1 MKQSTGVSKF
11 YRLAILTLI
20 SALGFQAMAVFPI
33 NIPNGEPKVPGFFYG
48 YQSSTSGNGD
58 DGFKKCL
65 ALVRSAKR
73 PMVLIWGKDS
83 CTSCRNWVEMT
94 DYFKKTFPGGLS
106 KRNVV
111 NAYFRGAESSPP
123 AVKEAREFFDKPAGV
138 PYDKGGGLGGAKAA
152 CHLIGFYGE
161 YWDETTRTLK
171 TYTQS
176 TTLVTSG
183 DNATMSEAFFSRVD
197 AWIAAW
203 EKLPQQPDVLATAEF
218 AAPGELKAAP
228 ETKQVYAQLVRKYG
242 FDTVENDRLVVKRP
256 GALAETNLLEWAAG
270 ETVKEVC
277 IDVNGSWTANGKI
290 DMEIIDE
297 NDVVTET
304 DAISFV
310 NKPANGFG
318 FPALEGATFGKVT
331 VDYAAA
337 TGLVFAANAY
347 QQPDTNALDDVSF
360 EISQDWSTSNRYDTV
375 YTDDITVFRK
385 DEVAFDHEFAFSVSN
400 VNTVVHT
407 NDLQFFTKL
416 GEFEDFGNAACVEV
430 VVTNTITTRY
440 ASSLSFRNNETNVVP
455 VEISVE
461 ATNTVYRVMPNDGGD
476 AGATTNKW
484 SEMAFTATSSVAAT
498 NIVQY
503 AIVSSNHGDGDETV
517 ETNLVNVSIS
527 AVGTNIFYL
536 GVSELPAPNDI
547 ERKFASGDFVTN
559 CVYTVVESEN
569 GPVTNDYRMLS
580 GTWQPVSLEFTA
592 AATEFTTYMLTETLD
607 GEIPEAVSTDS
618 GEGAAETTFRVSDVA
633 TFYFAESN
641 DFTTAN
647 ADFSFAAS
655 NSVSYVFNGGA
666 DTNIDANAYVLV
678 TTNLATVTTNFVS
691 VRLADND
698 HPVGTTTEYRDFE
711 QRLFTI
717 VYTNSYYS
725 VETNSYQY
733 GISGS
738 SEEPSK
744 AFTLVVN
751 GGIVWDDALVALDAS
766 VFSSQRF
773 AAWCGEKQVA
783 LVYLDVPEPGTGAS
797 LFSCNVASN
806 GNSGASFMSIAG
818 LSAAEGATLAEQ
830 AAADAEA
837 LFGGR
842 GATALPGTR
851 DACPYQIALVRPDGS
866 VCGRLR
872 PQFNADGT
880 CDLNENMARLDEL
893 VAQAADLDEAA
904 NDTPVGDG
912 LGATA
917 LSYGEEGTGTLSVND
932 VIDCFMLAGD
942 EWAGKKIAFSISA
955 HGADGAQAAA
965 PLEADPDVLVLR
977 LDETGGYE
985 EADYEI
991 SVFATNGVRDVEF
1004 VYSFDQADIAAGRI
1018 FVAAA
1023 AYAGEDAAS
1032 ARFGGKSAIEYA
1044 ISAYEA
1050 TPNPGI
1056 VSFDAQPDTAII
1068 QEPEDQTIDVP
1079 LYRIFGSDGP
1089 VSVNVMVD
1097 EAMTTATGRYEFVTT
1112 NLVWADGETGVKTV
1126 PLTLK
1131 GSEYNDGLYDI
1142 VLRIEEVE
1150 AMAGLEK
1157 YYTTYTISYGKEPT
1171 EEGQMAVVSVEPAPR
1186 ADGRVYVRRVDGGA
1200 LHADDMI
1207 SVQINRTGGK
1217 GPAAAYIGWKNGRDA
1232 MRETLA
1238 WANYLTGMQT
1248 AFLSEGFPEPGKS
1261 GYTDVTVTVTSSN
1274 SVPMV
1279 KEGSVVKV
1287 RVLPADAPLF
1297 DDQDVEWSG
1306 VQYTMTSTNLTSI
1319 AIPQGASVKSLAKI
1333 SGTVPA
1339 GLKVSLVDG
1348 NLAVTGTP
1356 TAGTVSSVAVY
1367 WVTLARDDGGAL
1379 CSMPVTV
1386 TFGNK
1391 ALADVNDGFSK
1402 ARSWTGLPLLET
1414 SQSGSRLAGLLD
1426 LTVAKNGKT
1435 SARCRMAGGKT
1446 VTFSAPGLAGVDA
1459 DGNVSLRAEKVT
1471 RVGGASV
1478 TNTFE
1483 AVLGADGS
1491 LEATVLCGDG
1501 ALAASLPAGSEPWSA
1516 DRTAE
1521 AFGGNYVAAFP
1532 LGAETN
1538 ANTLCLGA
1546 TSMRLKAD
1554 ALGAWKRGTVTFAG
1568 WLPNGKYLSGT
1579 ATLAPVADGAQ
1590 SASLPIFASSASD
1603 TFSAMVD
1610 LNGAQLAATDGVTPF
1625 WRHDESGIE
1634 PLSYENGLDVVGALW
1649 SWADWN
1655 WTGEK
1660 VNVNKTS
1667 GIASGAMRLGD
1678 GRTVQWK
1685 GVALPGDTPKIL
1697 GAYWYNAT
1705 MPYKDGNGTDRK
1717 RTVRVGGP
1725 VALPEE

>member
-20 SALGFQAMAVFPI
+20 SALGFQAMANLPI
-33 NIPNGEPKVPGFFYG
+33 NNPNGEPKVPGFFYG

-65 ALVRSAKR
+65 ALVRSSKR

-83 CTSCRNWVEMT
+83 CTGCRNWVDVT
-94 DYFKKTFPGGLS
+94 YYYKKTFPGALY

-111 NAYFRGAESSPP
+111 NAYFRGSEASPP
-123 AVKEAREFFDKPAGV
+123 AVKEAREFFDKPAGI
-138 PYDKGGGLGGAKAA
+138 PFDKGGGLGGAKAT
-152 CHLIGFYGE
+152 CHLLGFYGE

-171 TYTQS
+171 AYTQS
-176 TTLVTSG
+176 ATLVTSG
-183 DNATMSEAFFSRVD
+183 DHASIMEAFWGRVD

-256 GALAETNLLEWAAG
+256 GAPAETNLLAWAAG
-270 ETVKEVC
+270 EKTKEIR
-277 IDVNGSWTANGKI
+277 IDVDGCWTANGKI
-290 DMEIIDE
+290 DMEIVDE
-297 NDVVTET
+297 NDVITET

-318 FPALEGATFGKVT
+318 FPSLEGATFGKVT

-347 QQPDTNALDDVSF
+347 QQPDTNSTPTVSLGEVKLTLSAQNVQTTEQVGSVDDF
-360 EISQDWSTSNRYDTV
+360 TNRVVELTG
-375 YTDDITVFRK
+375 
-385 DEVAFDHEFAFSVSN
+385 AFDFSQLAK
-400 VNTVVHT
+400 
-407 NDLQFFTKL
+407 D
-416 GEFEDFGNAACVEV
+416 VEV
-430 VVTNTITTRY
+430 DRRVYPFSLTNLVTTLYTNIEVQVV
-440 ASSLSFRNNETNVVP
+440 S
-455 VEISVE
+455 
-461 ATNTVYRVMPNDGGD
+461 
-476 AGATTNKW
+476 
-484 SEMAFTATSSVAAT
+484 T
-498 NIVQY
+498 NIVNKGGSLVVEITTNTCSVASTNESPRSVAVPISGLAERTY
-503 AIVSSNHGDGDETV
+503 AVWPTVDGAV
-517 ETNLVNVSIS
+517 TNL
-527 AVGTNIFYL
+527 
-536 GVSELPAPNDI
+536 
-547 ERKFASGDFVTN
+547 
-559 CVYTVVESEN
+559 
-569 GPVTNDYRMLS
+569 
-580 GTWQPVSLEFTA
+580 
-592 AATEFTTYMLTETLD
+592 LD
-607 GEIPEAVSTDS
+607 SVP
-618 GEGAAETTFRVSDVA
+618 
-633 TFYFAESN
+633 
-641 DFTTAN
+641 
-647 ADFSFAAS
+647 FS
-655 NSVSYVFNGGA
+655 
-666 DTNIDANAYVLV
+666 
-678 TTNLATVTTNFVS
+678 TNLTFEVTD
-691 VRLADND
+691 LEIQLPADND
-698 HPVGTTTEYRDFE
+698 HPEGTVTVETNAVDRTETFSCTNIYLIVSSGPYDRLDPAAAVGTVTNESYTVAMPGCVTNLWEANRE
-711 QRLFTI
+711 IVEMPVTI
-717 VYTNSYYS
+717 DITNSISILLSDGAGAS
-725 VETNSYQY
+725 VETNGTEGVTVETFTFPRKDYYYEISTNSYQY
-733 GISGS
+733 GADDGGR
-738 SEEPSK
+738 SEDTSHK

-751 GGIVWDDALVALDAS
+751 GGIVWDDALAAMDAS

-866 VCGRLR
+866 VCGRLCA
-872 PQFNADGT
+872 QFNADGT

-893 VAQAADLDEAA
+893 VAQAVDLDEAE
-904 NDTPVGDG
+904 NDTPAGAAGLVASGARDACPYQEGEIADG
-912 LGATA
+912 M
-917 LSYGEEGTGTLSVND
+917 LSVND
-932 VIDCFMLAGD
+932 AVDCFALAGD
-942 EWAGKKIAFSISA
+942 GWSGKKIVFSIA
-955 HGADGAQAAA
+955 ANGTQGGAPA
-965 PLEADPDVLVLR
+965 EADPYVQVLR
-977 LDETGGYE
+977 LDDAGGYE
-985 EADYEI
+985 EVDYEI
-991 SVFATNGVRDVEF
+991 SVFATNGVRAAES
-1004 VYSFDQADIAAGRI
+1004 VYTFDQADIAAGRI
-1018 FVAAA
+1018 FVAAT
-1023 AYAGEDAAS
+1023 AYADEDATMAK
-1032 ARFGGKSAIEYA
+1032 FGGKSAIDYS
-1044 ISAYEA
+1044 ISVHGA

-1056 VSFDAQPDTAII
+1056 ISFDEQPETAII
-1068 QEPEDQTIDVP
+1068 QEPEDQTFDVP

-1089 VSVNVMVD
+1089 VSVNVTVD

-1112 NLVWADGETGVKTV
+1112 NLVWADGETGIKTV

-1131 GSEYNDGLYDI
+1131 GSEYNDGLHGI

-1157 YYTTYTISYGKEPT
+1157 YFTTYTISYGKEPT

-1200 LHADDMI
+1200 LHADDKI

-1232 MRETLA
+1232 MRERLA
-1238 WANYLTGMQT
+1238 WANYLTGTQT
-1248 AFLSEGFPEPGKS
+1248 AFLSDGFPEPGKS

-1279 KEGSVVKV
+1279 KDGSVVKV

-1319 AIPQGASVKSLAKI
+1319 AIPQGTSVKSLAKI

-1391 ALADVNDGFSK
+1391 ALADVNDGFSSS
-1402 ARSWTGLPLLET
+1402 RSWTGLPLLET
-1414 SQSGSRLAGLLD
+1414 SQGGSRLAGLLD

-1501 ALAASLPAGSEPWSA
+1501 ALAASLPAGSEPWSV
-1516 DRTAE
+1516 DNTAE

-1546 TSMRLKAD
+1546 TSLRLKAD

-1667 GIASGAMRLGD
+1667 GIVSGAMRLGD
-1678 GRTVQWK
+1678 GRTVQWR